1 MKLLTIPHYCSTATH
16 IVLQW
21 SKLPFE
27 VDVID
32 SNKLRSVEYLEINP
46 QATVPALIDGDLH
59 LAQNVAIMT
68 YVSDLAP
75 GARLFG
81 DGSPRGRAEVMRWLT
96 HMNSDLHPAFAP
108 LFAPGIFAGGE
119 NAAELLRPHA
129 VRRVTDFLGRLDTAL
144 KDSDWLTGS
153 RSCADAYLF
162 VVAAWTNVLRID
174 ISGLTN
180 LSRHAAQMRADD
192 DVRTVLA
199 REGIA

>member
-21 SKLPFE
+21 SGLSFD

-32 SNKLRSVEYLEINP
+32 SNKLRSVEYLAINP

-59 LAQNVAIMT
+59 LAQNVAIMA

-75 GARLFG
+75 HARLFG

-96 HMNSDLHPAFAP
+96 QMNSDLHPAFGP
-108 LFAPGIFAGGE
+108 LFAPQIFADGE
-119 NAAELLRPHA
+119 NAAELLRPPA
-129 VRRVTDFLGRLDTAL
+129 VRRVTDMLRRLDAAL
-144 KDSDWLTGS
+144 EGSEWLTGS

-162 VVAAWTNVLRID
+162 VVAAWTNRLRID
-174 ISGLTN
+174 ISGMTN
-180 LSRHAAQMRADD
+180 LSRHADRMRADD
-192 DVRTVLA
+192 GVRNALA